1 MRKLRHRE
9 VNLLV
14 HCNMS
19 GKRKNQWEEGKRKE
33 EKRADNIVIR
43 GRHRKGP
50 PSQQTYT
57 ICLPYLHFV

>member
-1 MRKLRHRE
+1 
-9 VNLLV
+9 
-14 HCNMS
+14 MS